1 MAIPLRAPAVLPI
14 RYPGRRF
21 QLWTYTVGH
30 GQLLLRSTRGE
41 QHATRC
47 EILFKNVARIDLPAL
62 IDDLEIEAAA
72 EGEIP
77 ASVLQLGAGERW
89 DRTVFRVRGRNC
101 VGYVVAGVVACAED
115 EGEYDTPSS
124 LLDAPY
130 P

>member
-1 MAIPLRAPAVLPI
+1 MTIPHRTPAVLPI

-21 QLWTYTVGH
+21 QIWTYTVSH
-30 GQLLLRSTRGE
+30 RQLLLRSTRDDR
-41 QHATRC
+41 HATRC
-47 EILFKNVARIDLPAL
+47 DILFKNVARIDLPAM

-77 ASVLQLGAGERW
+77 ASVLQLGADERW
-89 DRTVFRVRGRNC
+89 DRTVFRIRGRNC

-115 EGEYDTPSS
+115 EGEYYVPSS